1 MSRSVLSVIFPSS
14 NASADAVSP
23 AAESYRIEAADAP
36 GVVARTSSLPAESVD
51 EVTVSGGGRP
61 DDSTLF
67 ELYRVLKPGGKLLV
81 NDCMP
86 SKEAGQELNGDIEIA
101 GFVNSMVAKDV
112 SSGSRFILAHKPAW
126 TAGSSAPVKVA
137 VVQQQ
142 SSATWKMGAADTA
155 EDDLVDESALLDD
168 GLDIKRPAA
177 CGEDGDMPEG
187 SGKRRACKNCTC
199 GMAEEEERGAASAA
213 AGPKSVEE
221 RAAKASSCGN
231 CAKGDAF
238 RCAGCPFLGLPA
250 FEPGQEKVILAMKD
264 DF

>member
-1 MSRSVLSVIFPSS
+1 MSQSVLSIVFPSPNPS
-14 NASADAVSP
+14 AGASAP
-23 AAESYRIEAADAP
+23 ASGSYRLEAADAA
-36 GVVARTSSLPAESVD
+36 GVTAQLAGLPAEGYD
-51 EVTVSGGGRP
+51 EAAVSGGGKP
-61 DDSTLF
+61 DDNALF
-67 ELYRVLKPGGKLLV
+67 ELYRVLKPGGKLLL

-86 SKEAGQELNGDIEIA
+86 SKEAGQALNADVEIA

-112 SSGSRFILAHKPAW
+112 GSGARFILAHKPAW
-126 TAGSSAPVKVA
+126 NAGSSAPVKVPA
-137 VVQQQ
+137 VQP
-142 SSATWKMGAADTA
+142 APTTTTWKMGAADIA

-168 GLDIKRPAA
+168 GLDIKGPAA

-199 GMAEEEERGAASAA
+199 GMAEEEEKASASAA
-213 AGPKSVEE
+213 PKSIEE

-250 FEPGQEKVILAMKD
+250 FEPGQEKVILSMKD

>member
-1 MSRSVLSVIFPSS
+1 VDS
-14 NASADAVSP
+14 ASLVAG
-23 AAESYRIEAADAP
+23 SYRVEAADAAS
-36 GVVARTSSLPAESVD
+36 VVARTLSLPADSFD

-61 DDSTLF
+61 DDNTLF

-86 SKEAGQELNGDIEIA
+86 SKEVGQELNGDIEIA
-101 GFVNSMVAKDV
+101 GFVNAMVAKDV
-112 SSGSRFILAHKPAW
+112 SSGARFILAHKPAW
-126 TAGSSAPVKVA
+126 TAGSSAPVKV
-137 VVQQQ
+137 VVSAPPQ
-142 SSATWKMGAADTA
+142 SAGGATWKMGAADIA

-168 GLDIKRPAA
+168 GLDIKPPAA
-177 CGEDGDMPEG
+177 CGEDGDMPGG

-199 GMAEEEERGAASAA
+199 GMAEEEERGVSAA
-213 AGPKSVEE
+213 AGQPKSLEE

-250 FEPGQEKVILAMKD
+250 FEPGQEKVILSMKD